1 MNSNTFHLAIEVGDL
16 TNAIDFYTNILGCES
31 CNSELPHWIDIDF
44 WGNELTLHS
53 SNPKEDCT
61 NNTDKDLHAVDM
73 GMVVVPHF
81 GVHLDPDIFEDIK
94 DRIKKH
100 NISYV
105 QEPYIRFKDTDLEQE
120 TCFIKDP
127 HGNILELKSLSTGAW
142 R

>member
-1 MNSNTFHLAIEVGDL
+1 M
-16 TNAIDFYTNILGCES
+16 
-31 CNSELPHWIDIDF
+31 DIDF

-81 GVHLDPDIFEDIK
+81 GVHLDSNIFKDIK

>member
-31 CNSELPHWIDIDF
+31 CNSELPHWIDINF

-53 SNPKEDCT
+53 SSPKEDCT
-61 NNTDKDLHAVDM
+61 NTDQDLHAVDM
-73 GMVVVPHF
+73 GSVVVPHF
-81 GVHLDPDIFEDIK
+81 GVHLEPDIFEDIK
-94 DRIKKH
+94 QRILKH
-100 NISYV
+100 NVGYV
-105 QEPYIRFKDTDLEQE
+105 QEPYIRFLDTELEQE

-127 HGNILELKSLSTGAW
+127 HGNILELKCLANGSW